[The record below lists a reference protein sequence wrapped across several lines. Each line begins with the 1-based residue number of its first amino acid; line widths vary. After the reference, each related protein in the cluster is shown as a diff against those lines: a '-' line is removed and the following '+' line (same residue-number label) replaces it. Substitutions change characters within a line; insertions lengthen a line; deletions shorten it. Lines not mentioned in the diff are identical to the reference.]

1 MSRKNFKTMYKNKKT
16 LGIIT
21 ARGGSKGVPKK
32 NIKLLNGKPL
42 IVYSIL
48 QAQKSKYIDK
58 LLVSTDDKEIT
69 KISKKY
75 GAEVQMRPNELAQDK
90 TPHLPVLQYI
100 VKQLEEE
107 ENYKADI
114 IVLLQPT
121 SPFRAN
127 GEIDRAIKKFMDNPK
142 ADSLMSVSGVP
153 GHYNPL
159 WVKKIKNNRLFPLK
173 DIPRRQDLPKFY
185 WKSGQIYIMKYD
197 TLMKKNSLFGDFCM
211 PHIAEIKE
219 FVNIDSKIDFAL
231 AEFIIDYFNIK
242 LK

>member
-1 MSRKNFKTMYKNKKT
+1 MYKNKKI
-16 LGIIT
+16 LGVIT
-21 ARGGSKGVPKK
+21 ARGGSKEVPKK
-32 NIKLLNGKPL
+32 NIRLLKDKPL
-42 IVYSIL
+42 IAYSIL

-58 LLVSTDDKEIT
+58 IIVSTDDKEIAE
-69 KISKKY
+69 ISKKHD
-75 GAEVQMRPNELAQDK
+75 AEVQMRPDELAQDK
-90 TPHLPVLQYI
+90 TPHLPVLQYA
-100 VKQLEEE
+100 VKRLEEE
-107 ENYKADI
+107 DYKADI

-197 TLMKKNSLFGDFCM
+197 TLMKKNSLLGDFCM
-211 PHIAEIKE
+211 PHIIEAKE
-219 FVNIDSKIDFAL
+219 FVNIDSKFDFAL
-231 AEFIIDYFNIK
+231 AEFMIDYFDIK
-242 LK
+242 LT